1 MCLVYAN
8 SRIACHCLQGPLTGM
23 GWGWGM
29 LTFLAL
35 APMLYATRKL
45 TFLALAPAI
54 LRSLNIPWDTCTW
67 CMLHNRHQTCA
78 GSIVFAAAETP
89 FPTLRLT
96 NLGNQALLSMA
107 FPALLCPP
115 KKICQNRQPLQH
127 LSYFYKPCTL
137 LRFSV

>member
-8 SRIACHCLQGPLTGM
+8 SKIACHCLQGPLTGM

-78 GSIVFAAAETP
+78 GSIVYAAAK
-89 FPTLRLT
+89 
-96 NLGNQALLSMA
+96 NS
-107 FPALLCPP
+107 
-115 KKICQNRQPLQH
+115 I
-127 LSYFYKPCTL
+127 SYNAFYKSRKPSLAHHGISCSPLFLQKTVL
-137 LRFSV
+137 SESSTVN